1 MAFQITFYPLPENTA
16 FNDGFGLSM
25 EYHHLDAVEFTHDFG
40 KVTLQFTYCRITLKG
55 SDLKKLFELVRMH
68 EAVEVFQIQQGDAAS
83 DPAVFQ
89 VTTMHRA
96 YC

>member
-1 MAFQITFYPLPENTA
+1 MGFQITFYPLPENKA

-25 EYHHLDAVEFTHDFG
+25 EYHYLEAVEFTHDFG
-40 KVTLQFTYCRITLKG
+40 KLTLQFSFCRIALKG
-55 SDLKKLFELVRMH
+55 SDLKKLFELVRAH
-68 EAVEVFQIQQGDAAS
+68 EAVEVFQIQPGDTLA

-89 VTTMHRA
+89 VTAMSRA